1 MATDEVPPT
10 EANSPPPLSSNAC
23 NVIVTDPPPP
33 YPSRERRRAS
43 RVQRHAQRI
52 QTSPHTQ
59 FSSADSYSDQEAQ
72 LSPQLLLTPGPFS
85 DTHEEGDVA
94 EPAPFLATSHTRR
107 LVGRPRS
114 LSHTST
120 ASAAPLL
127 AHTVLSLFRTD
138 DECDFADDLEGGNQ
152 IYLPLSSDEEQAHQA
167 DSSRRREGG
176 FFSAAAWGRYFRP
189 LSRKAYYRSLF
200 HLAVINFPYALAAWL
215 YLFVFTVAGTTLL
228 MALPLGAILCFFD
241 LIGARAF
248 ARGELALQS
257 RFHHPLSYPAP
268 YPPRPIFIRRREATS
283 AEVEAG
289 IAAAGDLVR
298 ERSFYKNA
306 YAMFTDPTSYQALFY
321 FLVIKPSI
329 TIVFS
334 LVLIIFVLPALVL
347 VLPAP
352 AALRAVRR
360 LGIWQAN
367 VAIEGL
373 YLAVR

>member
-1 MATDEVPPT
+1 M
-10 EANSPPPLSSNAC
+10 
-23 NVIVTDPPPP
+23 
-33 YPSRERRRAS
+33 
-43 RVQRHAQRI
+43 
-52 QTSPHTQ
+52 
-59 FSSADSYSDQEAQ
+59 
-72 LSPQLLLTPGPFS
+72 
-85 DTHEEGDVA
+85 
-94 EPAPFLATSHTRR
+94 
-107 LVGRPRS
+107 
-114 LSHTST
+114 
-120 ASAAPLL
+120 
-127 AHTVLSLFRTD
+127 FRTD
-138 DECDFADDLEGGNQ
+138 DEYHFDGGGQ
-152 IYLPLSSDEEQAHQA
+152 IYLPLTMEEENARA
-167 DSSRRREGG
+167 VRRHEGA
-176 FFSAAAWGRYFRP
+176 FARYFRP
-189 LSRKAYYRSLF
+189 LGHKAYYRALF
-200 HLAVINFPYALAAWL
+200 HLAVVNFPYALAAWV

-228 MALPLGAILCFFD
+228 MALPLGALLCFFN

-257 RFHHPLSYPAP
+257 RFHGPLAYPAP

-289 IAAAGDLVR
+289 FAAAGDLVP

-329 TIVFS
+329 TIIFS
-334 LVLIIFVLPALVL
+334 LMVIIFVLPALVL
-347 VLPAP
+347 VFPAP